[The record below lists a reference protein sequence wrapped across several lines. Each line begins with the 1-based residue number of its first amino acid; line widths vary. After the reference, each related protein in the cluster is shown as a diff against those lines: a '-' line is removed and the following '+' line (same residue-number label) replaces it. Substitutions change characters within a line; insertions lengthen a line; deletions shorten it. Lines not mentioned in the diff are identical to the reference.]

1 MKRLLRYMANFK
13 YHLLLALVLAISSNL
28 LALVGP
34 SLSGK
39 AVDAIELGKGNV
51 DFETVFQYAVLMV
64 VFYIASSAFSKFNV
78 DPIEAS

>member
-13 YHLLLALVLAISSNL
+13 FHLLLALVLAISSNL

-39 AVDAIELGKGNV
+39 AVDAIAPGKGKV
-51 DFETVFQYAVLMV
+51 DFGEGVEGAWGRKCGQLCLVFCLLITNDS
-64 VFYIASSAFSKFNV
+64 FEST
-78 DPIEAS
+78 